1 MQGQRAG
8 WGERDRCTKL
18 RRGEGLILFAAAMGP
33 DLQQDLIVEML
44 HERGWYGG
52 RHDHRD
58 HGGVRTDPLGLRAP
72 QGAPDRRWD
81 AHGPPE
87 EPVEDARR
95 VAQTLP
101 KKARFES
108 KRRVENALRTYEI
121 G

>member
-1 MQGQRAG
+1 MVDLDLDLKRAH
-8 WGERDRCTKL
+8 L
-18 RRGEGLILFAAAMGP
+18 
-33 DLQQDLIVEML
+33 
-44 HERGWYGG
+44 YGG

-87 EPVEDARR
+87 DARR

-101 KKARFES
+101 
-108 KRRVENALRTYEI
+108 
-121 G
+121 